1 MGTVSSKKAFFT
13 FSTVFLEIRFLEA
26 ERLKRNL
33 NFRSFAPIP
42 DSVSQRQRRRRRRRQ
57 RQRDSR
63 RVPEQKN
70 LTLFRKPNEKK
81 IASPF
86 WRRKH

>member
-1 MGTVSSKKAFFT
+1 M
-13 FSTVFLEIRFLEA
+13 
-26 ERLKRNL
+26 KRNL

-42 DSVSQRQRRRRRRRQ
+42 DSVSQRQRRRRRRRQRQRRRRRQ